1 MVSISHSLF
10 LFLKGN
16 PIVMDSAK
24 YALYA
29 KWLEGIDIL
38 LLNQSSTFCLNEMEC
53 PSKEKINPHGHRQ
66 RHLNKGVARL
76 GNKLNSP
83 WTTRNVGH
91 VNNKE
96 GKSQ

>member
-1 MVSISHSLF
+1 MCELF
-10 LFLKGN
+10 FKGN
-16 PIVMDSAK
+16 PLVMDSGK

-29 KWLEGIDIL
+29 KCLEGIDISL
-38 LLNQSSTFCLNEMEC
+38 INPGSVFCLNEMQC
-53 PSKEKINPHGHRQ
+53 PSKTNTNPHQHRQ
-66 RHLNKGVARL
+66 RHLKGVARL
-76 GNKLNSP
+76 GDKITST